1 MTSIQACTC
10 ASACRAD
17 RVCDRLPCFQAH
29 LDAAQGTQHR
39 RIHLRTEACA
49 SHLGTMVAA
58 LATWAREKD
67 LADAELTILIIE
79 VVKAIILGCGGGED
93 DLSSFAS
100 AWRRIASGRAG
111 TPSFMSAPVAAP

>member
-1 MTSIQACTC
+1 MTSIRACTC
-10 ASACRAD
+10 SSACRAD
-17 RVCDRLPCFQAH
+17 SACDRLPCFQAH
-29 LDAAQGTQHR
+29 LHAAQGIQHR

-79 VVKAIILGCGGGED
+79 PPAREGN
-93 DLSSFAS
+93 A
-100 AWRRIASGRAG
+100 RRQSRHGRAQTSG
-111 TPSFMSAPVAAP
+111 FVFSTIKLSHVVN